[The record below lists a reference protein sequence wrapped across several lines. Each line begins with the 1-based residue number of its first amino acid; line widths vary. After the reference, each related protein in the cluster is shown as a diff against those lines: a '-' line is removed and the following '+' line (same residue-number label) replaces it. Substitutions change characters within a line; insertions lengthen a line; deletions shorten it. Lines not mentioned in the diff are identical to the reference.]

1 MDMDGN
7 AKKTGD
13 LSTSVDKGRKKT
25 KMVNVAQDL
34 ASVPATITTEE
45 SRYKRLEAVYK
56 LQKRL
61 VQENMHKAMSPVSAI
76 SGYLELMRMFLDQE
90 EVDKEKLEAYRK
102 KIEEGM
108 AELSEIIEELHRTFK
123 EQEDQVNEGEVVL
136 SENKMNRAS

>member
-7 AKKTGD
+7 VKKTGD
-13 LSTSVDKGRKKT
+13 LSASADQGRKKT
-25 KMVNVAQDL
+25 TMVNVAQDM
-34 ASVPATITTEE
+34 ASVPTTGATEE
-45 SRYKRLEAVYK
+45 SRYNRLKAVYK

-76 SGYLELMRMFLDQE
+76 SGYLELMRMFLDQD

-108 AELSEIIEELHRTFK
+108 VELSEIIEELHRTFK
-123 EQEDQVNEGEVVL
+123 EQENQENEGEVL
-136 SENKMNRAS
+136 FSENKMNRAS